1 MNDVTNVLAR
11 QMLEQNPPTCVE
23 INLIRNLVEQLSP
36 RACRAFILDQV
47 GESDDVE
54 SDDVTEILSKQNP
67 KQLEIIIMALIGK
80 KSFKDAVEKAMLYE

>member
-47 GESDDVE
+47 GESDDV
-54 SDDVTEILSKQNP
+54 TEILSKQNP